1 MEQGAP
7 AAIVFAAGLTTAGRI
22 AFHRNGLV
30 VEATGRRSVRRAP
43 AHVENLQARIRF
55 RLAGRT
61 VRAGDRGR
69 VPNGFRHQSMA
80 RKTIIVV
87 AISYKKL

>member
-7 AAIVFAAGLTTAGRI
+7 AAVVFAAGLTAASWI

-30 VEATGRRSVRRAP
+30 VEATRDGSVRRAP
-43 AHVENLQARIRF
+43 THVENLRARVSIGF
-55 RLAGRT
+55 TGGT

-69 VPNGFRHQSMA
+69 IPDGFRHRSMA
-80 RKTIIVV
+80 KITV
-87 AISYKKL
+87 AISS